1 MTKKRFKVV
10 ARVSTANPDAI
21 KPILRKLI
29 AKGSVNKKGDEF
41 LIEADMEG
49 ADAKE
54 LNRSLLSALR
64 KVVKKTRLRAEW
76 MSDEG
81 TTQRFFDY
89 VLKKK
94 SIGAPR

>member
-21 KPILRKLI
+21 KPILRELI

-54 LNRSLLSALR
+54 LNRPLLSALR

-94 SIGAPR
+94 SVGATR